1 MFPFPNP
8 NPYSSFVNLFS
19 DETTSTVAS
28 GSSSSPPPALICSQ
42 DDTLTNHPAKRNV
55 MNFMRVLIVDALS
68 LPASPKTQPVIDL
81 LIDAQPEN
89 TTHAQQCRYCDSVIS
104 SRREDFLI
112 RSE

>member
-1 MFPFPNP
+1 MLKMFIILRPRIHNKVSVQ
-8 NPYSSFVNLFS
+8 YFVNVFS
-19 DETTSTVAS
+19 DETSSTVAS

-89 TTHAQQCRYCDSVIS
+89 TTHAQQCRYCFFTIQFV
-104 SRREDFLI
+104 
-112 RSE
+112 